1 MSFRRVI
8 SVNRTTLILLIIL
21 AVTTIALI
29 VLYFLGKRIQKR
41 QDEQQAQIEANKQTF
56 NMLVIDKKKLKFKEA
71 GLPQSVVDSTPKWLR
86 RSKVPVV
93 RAKIGPQVMNLIAD
107 EKIFDQIPVKK
118 EVRASI
124 SGIYITEVRQKNGA
138 PLPAADNGKK
148 KGKFKQFV
156 DRLQERA
163 GAKPVK

>member
-1 MSFRRVI
+1 M
-8 SVNRTTLILLIIL
+8 NRTTLILLIIL

-107 EKIFDQIPVKK
+107 EKIFDQIPVQEQRGKTDAEK
-118 EVRASI
+118 GNRGDFHI
-124 SGIYITEVRQKNGA
+124 IGHFTDPPSGTPRKT
-138 PLPAADNGKK
+138 
-148 KGKFKQFV
+148 
-156 DRLQERA
+156 RT
-163 GAKPVK
+163 